1 MHHREGMN
9 AEPVRELVIN
19 VQLKVADYREAPP
32 TDREIREYVGIIAET
47 EYHESDMHIHDATVT
62 GWGPQGG

>member
-1 MHHREGMN
+1 MRMYWSNFVTGE
-9 AEPVRELVIN
+9 
-19 VQLKVADYREAPP
+19 ADYREAPP